1 MEAIAQHLPLQRS
14 SARPTR
20 RSWTRVLVAS
30 LTAAVGALSLAAP
43 AGAASVARL
52 LPTRLPATYV
62 IEEVLDQT
70 EPQTSAT
77 YMSYVRDASNT
88 QGVSVFAEPFDAA
101 RWKEASKD
109 FISRKA
115 PRTTVKGQR
124 AFVENNGNSRIV
136 YWFSQKRLFT
146 SYSVGVTP
154 KVHAAVNNSVV
165 ATKNG
170 PSAFVIKAVPAGFQ
184 SVYTGPNA
192 ALRGSYSRL
201 LYVSD
206 PDNEHIHLIVE
217 ATSIDRR
224 YIDVFLLSPFVT
236 GVTPATINGKA
247 GYKVASSSYT
257 TFWWEEQPGL
267 LIEVTSADLP
277 EAALLDVAASV
288 APTDEPG
295 WQAVVTQAENFGKT
309 GSGPLATGLV
319 GAGMVEGEPWTAQF
333 GTDQNCLVFGIG
345 GASTEACLKS
355 PNALGWNAA
364 TVKGKSVAVGIAA
377 ANITTVVAKANGVE
391 VARAQVG
398 PVSGQ
403 PLYRLFVMPLPAGA
417 AVTVS
422 GLDAA
427 GTEVQLPVAAKA

>member
-1 MEAIAQHLPLQRS
+1 MEVL
-14 SARPTR
+14 ARQTR
-20 RSWTRVLVAS
+20 QPRLRFKALLAS
-30 LTAAVGALSLAAP
+30 VVTVIGVMSLATPATAAP
-43 AGAASVARL
+43 VARL
-52 LPTRLPATYV
+52 LPTRVPSTYV
-62 IEEVLDQT
+62 IEEVSDQT
-70 EPQTSAT
+70 EPSSSDT
-77 YMSYVRDASNT
+77 YLSYVRDASNT
-88 QGVSVFAEPFDAA
+88 KGVSVFAETYDAK

-109 FISRKA
+109 FTSRKA

-124 AFVENNGNSRIV
+124 AFVEVNGSQRIV
-136 YWFSQKRLFT
+136 YWFAQKRLFT
-146 SYSVGVTP
+146 SYAVGVDA
-154 KVHAAVNNSVV
+154 KVQAAVNNSVV
-165 ATKNG
+165 ATKAG
-170 PSAFVIKAVPAGFQ
+170 PTAFTIKALPAGFEL
-184 SVYTGPNA
+184 VYSGLNA
-192 ALRGSYSRL
+192 SLRGSYSRL

-224 YIDVFLLSPFVT
+224 YIDVFLLSPFSP

-247 GYKVASSSYT
+247 GYKTSGSSYT
-257 TFWWEEQPGL
+257 SYWWEEQPGL

-277 EAALLDVAASV
+277 DAALLDVAASV
-288 APTDEPG
+288 APTDEAG
-295 WQAVVTQAENFGKT
+295 WKAVVDQAENFGK
-309 GSGPLATGLV
+309 SGGGGAVPAGLV
-319 GAGMVEGEPWTAQF
+319 GAGMVEGEPWTAAF

-345 GASTEACLKS
+345 GTSTEACLKS

-364 TVKGKSVAVGIAA
+364 TVKGKSIAVGVAA

-417 AVTVS
+417 AITVS

-427 GTEVQLPVAAKA
+427 GTEVQAPVPAKA